1 MSVDDRGGGGCGDRT
16 ELGGAVVV
24 ATGSAEGGPVALSL
38 RKATF
43 ALSSP
48 SVVAPRSKAE
58 IGGGGATGEGV
69 AGAEGSVSGPKGAW
83 SERDATGSAADCGTR
98 EGFTVLSRTGIGKV
112 GGVSGMTE

>member
-24 ATGSAEGGPVALSL
+24 ATGSAEGGPVTLSL

-48 SVVAPRSKAE
+48 SVVAAPRSKAE
-58 IGGGGATGEGV
+58 IGGGATGEV
-69 AGAEGSVSGPKGAW
+69 VTGAEGSVSGPKGAW
-83 SERDATGSAADCGTR
+83 SERDAAGSAADCGTR
-98 EGFTVLSRTGIGKV
+98 EGFTVLSRTGIGKA
-112 GGVSGMTE
+112 GMSGMTE